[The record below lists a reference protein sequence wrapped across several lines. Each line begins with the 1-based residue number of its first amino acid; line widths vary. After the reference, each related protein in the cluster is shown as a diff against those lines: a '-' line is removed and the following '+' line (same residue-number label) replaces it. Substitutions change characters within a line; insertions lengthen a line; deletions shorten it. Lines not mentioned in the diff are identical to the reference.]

1 MVNPLQSL
9 RLPLGHPLV
18 EKLCDKSLKDGV
30 KFNEEIP
37 INFKKEVL
45 EEDKI
50 KFKQALR
57 VLHAIVNNETSL
69 RYLSEENQKFI
80 EDLAQAKK
88 IANEQIEKTLEIVST
103 SDVDVDFEK
112 FKNLML
118 NVDFVAVGLK
128 SYSQS
133 QLLDLNGGHWDLEV
147 PGLSK
152 ERVTFR
158 FDNLPKDSSDKEM
171 DFYAR
176 SSLKDLNKGVVAID
190 FGTKST
196 TASYMDKMGTY
207 RLLSIGGLVD
217 DASLTKFENPTIM
230 EFRHKEKFITG
241 YDALDHRPFTEKNDI
256 EVAQEAQKNA
266 AGVKG
271 NDLYRFFSQLKQWA
285 GADEKLN
292 FRDFKE
298 DFSLESFTNC
308 TDFNPIEIYAYYIGR
323 CINNMHNGVFLKYF
337 LSYPI
342 KYEKHQAEKI
352 RESFEKGLKKSLPRH
367 VFDDEKTAKTFKV
380 ELRAS
385 EPCAYAISALK
396 SYGFFKSDKLDKS
409 IYYGVFDFGG
419 GTTDFDFGKWEKSA
433 NPKFLY
439 KMTHFSSGGDKYLGG
454 ENLLELLAW
463 ETYAKNFQELKAKD
477 VVIAKPNYDR
487 IDTQRFGSF
496 MQNSSGARLNL
507 QTIASQLRPFLE
519 NLDAN
524 IIEAIEEN
532 ENFEIEGFEK
542 DLKAQLLDRNGVET
556 DCDLKVDCKE
566 LLNLLK
572 DKINEGV
579 ANFFA
584 GFSKVMAENII
595 EAIEENENFEIE
607 GFEKDLKAQLLDRNG
622 VETDCD
628 LKVDCKELLNL
639 LKDKINEGV
648 ANFFAGFS
656 KVMAEN
662 IDDQC
667 RAFHIFLGGNAS
679 RSVLV
684 KQAFENAKEKQL
696 KDYHQKTSKD
706 DFKFIIY
713 EPLGTEASDKQILE
727 LTGED
732 VSNTPAYLKPTS
744 KTGVAFGLLESRDKA
759 KGIERLSISSNPV
772 FKYDLGIEIEGK
784 FHAKIHRDSLK
795 PNEYQIFQTK
805 EEWGGFDE
813 LEIRYSDKSLA
824 NTNTLNIQDTQMIC
838 IALEEVEEV
847 DVKVCCVDS
856 QSIKVG
862 LFKDGQLIYESEVEK
877 L

>member
-18 EKLCDKSLKDGV
+18 EKLCKLSLNNKAA
-30 KFNEEIP
+30 FNEKSKV
-37 INFKKEVL
+37 NFKEEVSKE
-45 EEDKI
+45 DRT
-50 KFKQALR
+50 KFEQVLR

-69 RYLSEENQKFI
+69 KYLSDENQKFI
-80 EDLAQAKK
+80 EDLAQDKK
-88 IANEQIEKTLEIVST
+88 ITNEKIEKTLEIVSY

-112 FKNLML
+112 FKELML
-118 NVDFVAVGLK
+118 NVDSVAVGLK

-133 QLLDLNGGHWDLEV
+133 QLLDLDGGHWDLEV
-147 PGLSK
+147 PSAPK
-152 ERVTFR
+152 ESVTFR
-158 FDNLPKDSSDKEM
+158 FDNLPKDEKNKEM
-171 DFYAR
+171 NFYAR

-196 TASYMDKMGTY
+196 TAAYMDNNGKY
-207 RLLSIGGLVD
+207 RLLSIGGDMDIENLE
-217 DASLTKFENPTIM
+217 KYENPTIV
-230 EFRHKEKFITG
+230 EFRNKEKFLKD
-241 YDALDHRPFTEKNDI
+241 YNALNHRPFTEKNDI
-256 EVAQEAQKNA
+256 EVAHEAQKNA
-266 AGVKG
+266 KGVKG
-271 NDLYRFFSQLKQWA
+271 NDLYRFFSKLKQWA
-285 GADEKLN
+285 GADEKQN
-292 FRDFKE
+292 FRDLIE
-298 DFSLESFTNC
+298 DFPLESFTNC
-308 TDFNPIEIYAYYIGR
+308 TDFNPIEIYAYCIGR
-323 CINNMHNGVFLKYF
+323 CINNMENGVFLKYF

-352 RESFEKGLKKSLPRH
+352 RESFERGLKKSLPRH
-367 VFDDEKTAKTFKV
+367 VFDDEKTAKMFKV

-396 SYGFFKSDKLDKS
+396 SYGFFKSEKLDKPV
-409 IYYGVFDFGG
+409 YYGVFDFGG

-433 NPKFLY
+433 SPKFLY
-439 KMTHFSSGGDKYLGG
+439 KMTHFSSGGDKFLGG

-463 ETYAKNFQELKAKD
+463 EAYAKNFQELKAKD
-477 VVIAKPNYDR
+477 IVIAKPSYDR

-496 MQNSSGARLNL
+496 MQNSREAHLNL
-507 QTIASQLRPFLE
+507 QAIASNLRPFLE

-524 IIEAIEEN
+524 IVETIEEG
-532 ENFEIEGFEK
+532 EEFEIEGFEK
-542 DLKAQLLDRNGVET
+542 EFKTMLLDRNGVET
-556 DCDLKVDCKE
+556 ECDLKVDCKE
-566 LLNLLK
+566 LLSLLK
-572 DKINEGV
+572 GKI
-579 ANFFA
+579 
-584 GFSKVMAENII
+584 
-595 EAIEENENFEIE
+595 
-607 GFEKDLKAQLLDRNG
+607 DD
-622 VETDCD
+622 
-628 LKVDCKELLNL
+628 
-639 LKDKINEGV
+639 GV

-662 IDDQC
+662 IDNQC

-679 RSVLV
+679 RSLLV

-696 KDYHQKTSKD
+696 KDYNQKTSKD
-706 DFKFIIY
+706 DFTFVIY
-713 EPLGTEASDKQILE
+713 EPLGTEKSDKQILE

-732 VSNTPAYLKPTS
+732 VSKIPPYLKPTC
-744 KTGVAFGLLESRDKA
+744 KTGVAFGLLESRPKA
-759 KGIERLSISSNPV
+759 GGIERPSIDSNPV

-813 LEIRYSDKSLA
+813 LEIRYSDKALA
-824 NTNTLNIQDTQMIC
+824 NTNTLNIKDTQMIS

-862 LFKDGQLIYESEVEK
+862 LFKDDQLIYESEVEK

>member
-1 MVNPLQSL
+1 MVTPLQSL

-18 EKLCDKSLKDGV
+18 EKLCELSLNNKAA
-30 KFNEEIP
+30 FNE
-37 INFKKEVL
+37 KSGVSYKEEVSK
-45 EEDKI
+45 EDRT
-50 KFKQALR
+50 KFEQALR
-57 VLHAIVNNETSL
+57 VLHAIVNDEASS
-69 RYLSEENQKFI
+69 RYFSDDNQKFI
-80 EDLAQAKK
+80 EDLAQDKK
-88 IANEQIEKTLEIVST
+88 ITNEKIEKTLEIVSY

-112 FKNLML
+112 FKELML
-118 NVDFVAVGLK
+118 KGDNEAVGLK

-147 PGLSK
+147 PSVPK
-152 ERVTFR
+152 ESVTFR
-158 FDNLPKDSSDKEM
+158 FDNLPKNPDNPSKEEN
-171 DFYAR
+171 FYAR
-176 SSLKDLNKGVVAID
+176 SSLKDLNKHGVVAID

-196 TASYMDKMGTY
+196 TASYMDKTGTY
-207 RLLSIGGLVD
+207 RLLSIGGNVD
-217 DASLTKFENPTIM
+217 DASPTKFENPTIM
-230 EFRHKEKFITG
+230 EFRHKENFLNAYK
-241 YDALDHRPFTEKNDI
+241 ALDHRPFTAHNDI
-256 EVAQEAQKNA
+256 GVVHEAQKNV

-285 GADEKLN
+285 GADEKQN
-292 FRDFKE
+292 FRDLIE
-298 DFSLESFTNC
+298 DFPLESFTNC

-337 LSYPI
+337 LSYPV

-352 RESFEKGLKKSLPRH
+352 RESFERGLKKSLPRH
-367 VFDDEKTAKTFKV
+367 VFDDEKTAKMFKV

-396 SYGFFKSDKLDKS
+396 SYGFFKSEKLDKP

-419 GTTDFDFGKWEKSA
+419 GTTDFDFGKWEKGA
-433 NPKFLY
+433 NPKFAY

-463 ETYAKNFQELKAKD
+463 EAYAKNFQTLKEKD
-477 VVIAKPNYDR
+477 IVIAKPNYDR

-496 MQNSSGARLNL
+496 MQNSREARLNL
-507 QTIASQLRPFLE
+507 QTIASKLRPFLE

-524 IIEAIEEN
+524 IIEAIEES
-532 ENFEIEGFEK
+532 EEFEIEGFEK
-542 DLKAQLLDRNGVET
+542 DFKTMLLDRNGVET
-556 DCDLKVDCKE
+556 ECDLKVDCKE
-566 LLNLLK
+566 ILSLLK
-572 DKINEGV
+572 GKI
-579 ANFFA
+579 
-584 GFSKVMAENII
+584 
-595 EAIEENENFEIE
+595 
-607 GFEKDLKAQLLDRNG
+607 DD
-622 VETDCD
+622 
-628 LKVDCKELLNL
+628 
-639 LKDKINEGV
+639 GV

-662 IDDQC
+662 IDDEC

-696 KDYHQKTSKD
+696 KDYQQKTSKD

-713 EPLGTEASDKQILE
+713 EPLGTEKSDKQILE

-732 VSNTPAYLKPTS
+732 VSNTPAYLKPTC
-744 KTGVAFGLLESRDKA
+744 KTGVAFGLLESRPKA
-759 KGIERLSISSNPV
+759 GGIEMPSISSNPV
-772 FKYDLGIEIEGK
+772 FKYDLGIEREGK

-813 LEIRYSDKSLA
+813 LEIRYSDKALA
-824 NTNTLNIQDTQMIC
+824 NTNTLDIKDTQMIS
-838 IALEEVEEV
+838 IALEEIEEV

>member
-1 MVNPLQSL
+1 MVKEKSL
-9 RLPLGHPLV
+9 ELPLGHPLV
-18 EKLCDKSLKDGV
+18 EKLCDESLKDGV
-30 KFNEEIP
+30 KFNEEAP
-37 INFKKEVL
+37 IHFKKEVSK
-45 EEDKI
+45 EDRT
-50 KFKQALR
+50 KFEQALW
-57 VLHAIVNNETSL
+57 VLHAIVNNEASL
-69 RYLSEENQKFI
+69 RYLSEDNQKFL
-80 EDLAQAKK
+80 EDLVRAEK
-88 IANEQIEKTLEIVST
+88 ITNDQIEKTLEIVSY
-103 SDVDVDFEK
+103 SGVYVDFEK
-112 FKNLML
+112 FKELML
-118 NVDFVAVGLK
+118 KVDNIVAGLK

-133 QLLDLNGGHWDLEV
+133 QLLDLNGGHWDLEAPSV
-147 PGLSK
+147 PK
-152 ERVTFR
+152 ESVTFR
-158 FDNLPKDSSDKEM
+158 FDNLDPSDKEM

-176 SSLKDLNKGVVAID
+176 SSLKDLKKGVVAID

-196 TASYMDKMGTY
+196 TASYMDETGTY
-207 RLLSIGGLVD
+207 RLLSIGGDVD
-217 DASLTKFENPTIM
+217 DASPTKFENPTIV
-230 EFRHKEKFITG
+230 EFRHRKKFITE
-241 YDALDHRPFTEKNDI
+241 YNALDHRPFTEKNDI
-256 EVAQEAQKNA
+256 EVAHEAQKSA

-285 GADEKLN
+285 GADEKQN
-292 FRDFKE
+292 FRDLIE
-298 DFSLESFTNC
+298 DFPLESFTNC
-308 TDFNPIEIYAYYIGR
+308 TDFNPIEIYAYCIGR

-367 VFDDEKTAKTFKV
+367 VFGDEKTAKMFKV

-396 SYGFFKSDKLDKS
+396 SYGFFKSEKLDKP

-439 KMTHFSSGGDKYLGG
+439 KMTHFSSGGDKFLGG

-463 ETYAKNFQELKAKD
+463 EVYAKNFQTLKSKD
-477 VVIAKPNYDR
+477 IVIAKPNYDR

-496 MQNSSGARLNL
+496 MQNSREARLNL
-507 QTIASQLRPFLE
+507 QEIASNLRPFLE

-532 ENFEIEGFEK
+532 ENFEIENFEK
-542 DLKAQLLDRNGVET
+542 DFKTMLLDRNGVET
-556 DCDLKVDCKE
+556 E
-566 LLNLLK
+566 
-572 DKINEGV
+572 
-579 ANFFA
+579 
-584 GFSKVMAENII
+584 
-595 EAIEENENFEIE
+595 
-607 GFEKDLKAQLLDRNG
+607 
-622 VETDCD
+622 CD

-662 IDDQC
+662 IDDEC

-679 RSVLV
+679 KSVLV

-696 KDYHQKTSKD
+696 KDYQQKTSKN
-706 DFKFIIY
+706 DFTFVIY
-713 EPLGTEASDKQILE
+713 EPLGTEKSDKQILE

-732 VSNTPAYLKPTS
+732 VSKIPPYLKPTC

-759 KGIERLSISSNPV
+759 KGIEIPSISSNPV

-824 NTNTLNIQDTQMIC
+824 NTNTLNIQDTQMIS
-838 IALEEVEEV
+838 IALEEHEEV

-862 LFKDGQLIYESEVEK
+862 LFKDNQLIYESEVEK

>member
-1 MVNPLQSL
+1 MVKEKSL
-9 RLPLGHPLV
+9 ELPLGHPLV
-18 EKLCDKSLKDGV
+18 EKLCGRSLKDGV
-30 KFNEEIP
+30 KSNEKIEP
-37 INFKKEVL
+37 NFKKEVP
-45 EEDKI
+45 EEYRT

-57 VLHAIVNNETSL
+57 VLHAIVNNSTSL
-69 RYLSEENQKFI
+69 RYLSDDNQKFL
-80 EDLAQAKK
+80 EDLAQAEK
-88 IANEQIEKTLEIVST
+88 IANEQIEKALEIVST
-103 SDVDVDFEK
+103 SDVYVDFEK
-112 FKNLML
+112 FKELML
-118 NVDFVAVGLK
+118 KVDNIAVGLK

-133 QLLDLNGGHWDLEV
+133 QLLDLDGGHWDLEA
-147 PGLSK
+147 PSTPK
-152 ERVTFR
+152 ESVTFR
-158 FDNLPKDSSDKEM
+158 FDNLDPSGKEM

-176 SSLKDLNKGVVAID
+176 SSLKDLKKGVVAID

-196 TASYMDKMGTY
+196 TAAYMDKNGEY
-207 RLLSIGGLVD
+207 RLLSIGGNVD
-217 DASLTKFENPTIM
+217 DASPTKFENPTIM
-230 EFRHKEKFITG
+230 EFRYRKKFITG
-241 YDALDHRPFTEKNDI
+241 YDALNHRPFTEKNDI
-256 EVAQEAQKNA
+256 EVAHEAQKNA

-271 NDLYRFFSQLKQWA
+271 NDLYRFFSKLKQWA
-285 GADEKLN
+285 GADEKQN
-292 FRDFKE
+292 FRDLDE

-323 CINNMHNGVFLKYF
+323 CINNMENGVFLKYF

-352 RESFEKGLKKSLPRH
+352 RESFERGLKKSLPRH
-367 VFDDEKTAKTFKV
+367 VFDDEKTAKMFKV

-396 SYGFFKSDKLDKS
+396 SYGFFKSEKLDKPV
-409 IYYGVFDFGG
+409 YYGVFDFGG

-433 NPKFLY
+433 SPKFLY

-454 ENLLELLAW
+454 ENLLELLAF
-463 ETYAKNFQELKAKD
+463 EAYAKNFQTLKAKD
-477 VVIAKPNYDR
+477 IVIAKPNYDR
-487 IDTQRFGSF
+487 IDTQCFGSF
-496 MQNSSGARLNL
+496 MQNSREARLNL

-524 IIEAIEEN
+524 TIEAIEEN
-532 ENFEIEGFEK
+532 ENFEIKGFEK
-542 DLKAQLLDRNGVET
+542 GFKTMLFDRNGVET
-556 DCDLKVDCKE
+556 ECDLKVDCKE

-572 DKINEGV
+572 GKIE
-579 ANFFA
+579 
-584 GFSKVMAENII
+584 
-595 EAIEENENFEIE
+595 
-607 GFEKDLKAQLLDRNG
+607 
-622 VETDCD
+622 
-628 LKVDCKELLNL
+628 
-639 LKDKINEGV
+639 EGV

-662 IDDQC
+662 IDPQC
-667 RAFHIFLGGNAS
+667 NEFHIFLGGNAS
-679 RSVLV
+679 KSVLV

-696 KDYHQKTSKD
+696 KDYQQKTSKN

-732 VSNTPAYLKPTS
+732 VSNTPAYLKPTC

-759 KGIERLSISSNPV
+759 KGIERPSISSNPV
-772 FKYDLGIEIEGK
+772 FKYDLGIEIERK

-805 EEWGGFDE
+805 EEWGGFDA

-824 NTNTLNIQDTQMIC
+824 NTNTLNIQDTQMIST
-838 IALEEVEEV
+838 ALEEVEEV

-856 QSIKVG
+856 KSIKVG

>member
-1 MVNPLQSL
+1 M
-9 RLPLGHPLV
+9 
-18 EKLCDKSLKDGV
+18 CDRSLKDGV
-30 KFNEEIP
+30 KFNEKSEP
-37 INFKKEVL
+37 NFKDEVS

-69 RYLSEENQKFI
+69 RYLSDENQKFL

-88 IANEQIEKTLEIVST
+88 IANEQIEKTLEIVSI

-112 FKNLML
+112 FKELML
-118 NVDFVAVGLK
+118 KGDNEAVGLK

-147 PGLSK
+147 PSVPK
-152 ERVTFR
+152 ESVTFR
-158 FDNLPKDSSDKEM
+158 FDNLPKNPDNPSKEEN
-171 DFYAR
+171 FYAR
-176 SSLKDLNKGVVAID
+176 SSLKDLNKHGVVAID

-196 TASYMDKMGTY
+196 TASYMDKTGTY

-217 DASLTKFENPTIM
+217 DTSLTKFENPTIM
-230 EFRHKEKFITG
+230 EFRHRKKFITE
-241 YDALDHRPFTEKNDI
+241 YNALDHRPFTEKNHI
-256 EVAQEAQKNA
+256 EVAHEAQKNLSNTQ
-266 AGVKG
+266 G
-271 NDLYRFFSQLKQWA
+271 NHLYRFFSQLKQWA
-285 GADEKLN
+285 GADEKQN
-292 FRDFKE
+292 FKDFKD

-352 RESFEKGLKKSLPRH
+352 RESFERGLKKSLPRH

-380 ELRAS
+380 ELKAS

-396 SYGFFKSDKLDKS
+396 SYGFFKSEKLDKPV
-409 IYYGVFDFGG
+409 YYGVFDFGG

-433 NPKFLY
+433 NPKFAY

-463 ETYAKNFQELKAKD
+463 EVYAKNFQELKEKD
-477 VVIAKPNYDR
+477 IVIAKPNYDR

-524 IIEAIEEN
+524 IVEAIEEN
-532 ENFEIEGFEK
+532 EEFSIESFEK
-542 DLKAQLLDRNGVET
+542 DFKTMLFDRNGVET
-556 DCDLKVDCKE
+556 ECDLKVDCKE
-566 LLNLLK
+566 LLSLLK
-572 DKINEGV
+572 DKI
-579 ANFFA
+579 
-584 GFSKVMAENII
+584 
-595 EAIEENENFEIE
+595 
-607 GFEKDLKAQLLDRNG
+607 D
-622 VETDCD
+622 
-628 LKVDCKELLNL
+628 
-639 LKDKINEGV
+639 EGV

-684 KQAFENAKEKQL
+684 KQAFENAKEEQL
-696 KDYHQKTSKD
+696 KDYKQKTSKD
-706 DFKFIIY
+706 DFKFILY
-713 EPLGTEASDKQILE
+713 EPLGTEKSDKQILE

-732 VSNTPAYLKPTS
+732 VSNKPAYLKATC

-759 KGIERLSISSNPV
+759 KGIERPSIDSNPV
-772 FKYDLGIEIEGK
+772 FKCDLGIEIEGK

-813 LEIRYSDKSLA
+813 LEIRYSDKALA
-824 NTNTLNIQDTQMIC
+824 NTNTLNIKDTQMIS
-838 IALEEVEEV
+838 IALEEHEEM

-862 LFKDGQLIYESEVEK
+862 LFKDDQLIYESEAEK

>member
-18 EKLCDKSLKDGV
+18 EKLCELSLNNKAA
-30 KFNEEIP
+30 FNEKSGV
-37 INFKKEVL
+37 NFKDEVSD
-45 EEDKI
+45 EDKI
-50 KFKQALR
+50 KFKQVLR
-57 VLHAIVNNETSL
+57 VLHAIANNETSL
-69 RYLSEENQKFI
+69 RYLSDENQKFI
-80 EDLAQAKK
+80 EDLAQDKK
-88 IANEQIEKTLEIVST
+88 ITNEKIEKTLEIVST

-112 FKNLML
+112 FKEFML
-118 NVDFVAVGLK
+118 NVDSVAVGLK

-133 QLLDLNGGHWDLEV
+133 QLLDLNGGHWDLEAPSV
-147 PGLSK
+147 PK
-152 ERVTFR
+152 ESVTFR
-158 FDNLPKDSSDKEM
+158 FDNLSKDENNKEM
-171 DFYAR
+171 NFYAR

-196 TASYMDKMGTY
+196 TASYMDKTGTY

-217 DASLTKFENPTIM
+217 DTSLTKFENPTIM
-230 EFRHKEKFITG
+230 EFRYKENFRNA
-241 YDALDHRPFTEKNDI
+241 YNALDHRPFTEKNDI
-256 EVAQEAQKNA
+256 EVAHEVQKNA

-285 GADEKLN
+285 GADEKRN
-292 FRDFKE
+292 FRDLIE

-308 TDFNPIEIYAYYIGR
+308 TGFNPIEIYAYYIGR
-323 CINNMHNGVFLKYF
+323 CINNMQNGVFLKYF

-396 SYGFFKSDKLDKS
+396 SYGFFKSEKLDKP

-419 GTTDFDFGKWEKSA
+419 GTTDFDFGKWEKST
-433 NPKFLY
+433 NPKFAY

-454 ENLLELLAW
+454 ENLLELLAF
-463 ETYAKNFQELKAKD
+463 EAYVKNFQTLKEKD
-477 VVIAKPNYDR
+477 IVIAKPNYDR

-496 MQNSSGARLNL
+496 MQNSREACLNL
-507 QTIASQLRPFLE
+507 QEIASKLRPFLE

-524 IIEAIEEN
+524 IIEAIEEGEEFN
-532 ENFEIEGFEK
+532 IEGFEK
-542 DLKAQLLDRNGVET
+542 DFKTMLLDRNGTATE
-556 DCDLKVDCKE
+556 C
-566 LLNLLK
+566 N
-572 DKINEGV
+572 
-579 ANFFA
+579 
-584 GFSKVMAENII
+584 
-595 EAIEENENFEIE
+595 
-607 GFEKDLKAQLLDRNG
+607 
-622 VETDCD
+622 

-696 KDYHQKTSKD
+696 KDYKQKTSKD
-706 DFKFIIY
+706 DFTFIIY
-713 EPLGTEASDKQILE
+713 EPLGTEKSDKQILE

-732 VSNTPAYLKPTS
+732 VSNTPAYLKPTC

-759 KGIERLSISSNPV
+759 KGIERPSISSNPV

-813 LEIRYSDKSLA
+813 LEIRYSDKALA
-824 NTNTLNIQDTQMIC
+824 NTNTLNIKDTQMIS

>member
-18 EKLCDKSLKDGV
+18 EKLCELFLNNKAV
-30 KFNEEIP
+30 FNEKSKV
-37 INFKKEVL
+37 NFKEEVSKE
-45 EEDKI
+45 DRT
-50 KFKQALR
+50 KFEQALR

-69 RYLSEENQKFI
+69 RYLSDENQKFI
-80 EDLAQAKK
+80 EDLVQAEK
-88 IANEQIEKTLEIVST
+88 ITNEQIEKTLEIVSY
-103 SDVDVDFEK
+103 SDVDVDFEA
-112 FKNLML
+112 FKELML
-118 NVDFVAVGLK
+118 NVDSVAVGLK

-133 QLLDLNGGHWDLEV
+133 QLLDLNGGHRDLEA
-147 PGLSK
+147 PSAPK
-152 ERVTFR
+152 ESVTFR
-158 FDNLPKDSSDKEM
+158 FDNLPKDKDNKEM
-171 DFYAR
+171 NFYAR

-196 TASYMDKMGTY
+196 TASYMDKTGTY

-230 EFRHKEKFITG
+230 EFRHIKKFITE
-241 YDALDHRPFTEKNDI
+241 YNTLDHRPFTEKNDI
-256 EVAQEAQKNA
+256 EVAHEAQKNA

-285 GADEKLN
+285 GADEKQN
-292 FRDFKE
+292 FRDLIE

-308 TDFNPIEIYAYYIGR
+308 TGFNPIEIYAYCIGR

-396 SYGFFKSDKLDKS
+396 SYGFFKSEKLDKP

-419 GTTDFDFGKWEKSA
+419 GTTDFDFGKWEKST
-433 NPKFLY
+433 NPKFFY

-454 ENLLELLAW
+454 ENLLELLAF
-463 ETYAKNFQELKAKD
+463 EAYAKNFQELKAKD
-477 VVIAKPNYDR
+477 IVIAKPNYDR

-507 QTIASQLRPFLE
+507 QEIASKLRPFLE
-519 NLDAN
+519 NLDAD

-542 DLKAQLLDRNGVET
+542 DFNATLLDRNGV
-556 DCDLKVDCKE
+556 DAQYNLQVDCKE

-572 DKINEGV
+572 DKINEG
-579 ANFFA
+579 
-584 GFSKVMAENII
+584 I
-595 EAIEENENFEIE
+595 
-607 GFEKDLKAQLLDRNG
+607 
-622 VETDCD
+622 
-628 LKVDCKELLNL
+628 
-639 LKDKINEGV
+639 

-696 KDYHQKTSKD
+696 KDYKQKTSKD
-706 DFKFIIY
+706 DFTFIIY
-713 EPLGTEASDKQILE
+713 EPLGTEKSDKQILE

-732 VSNTPAYLKPTS
+732 VSSTPAYLKPTC
-744 KTGVAFGLLESRDKA
+744 KTGVAFGLLESRPKA
-759 KGIERLSISSNPV
+759 GGIERPSIDSNPV

-784 FHAKIHRDSLK
+784 FHAKIHRDSL
-795 PNEYQIFQTK
+795 
-805 EEWGGFDE
+805 
-813 LEIRYSDKSLA
+813 SLM
-824 NTNTLNIQDTQMIC
+824 NTRFSKLKRNGE
-838 IALEEVEEV
+838 ALM
-847 DVKVCCVDS
+847 S
-856 QSIKVG
+856 
-862 LFKDGQLIYESEVEK
+862 
-877 L
+877 

>member
-1 MVNPLQSL
+1 MAKEKSL
-9 RLPLGHPLV
+9 ELPLGHPLV

-37 INFKKEVL
+37 IHFKDEVSKE
-45 EEDKI
+45 DRT

-57 VLHAIVNNETSL
+57 VLHAIANNETSL
-69 RYLSEENQKFI
+69 RYLSDENQKLI

-88 IANEQIEKTLEIVST
+88 IANEQIEKTLEIVSD
-103 SDVDVDFEK
+103 SDVYVDFEK
-112 FKNLML
+112 FKEFML
-118 NVDFVAVGLK
+118 KVDSVAVGLK

-147 PGLSK
+147 PSAPK
-152 ERVTFR
+152 ESVTFR
-158 FDNLPKDSSDKEM
+158 FDNLDSNNKEM
-171 DFYAR
+171 HFYAR

-196 TASYMDKMGTY
+196 TASYMDETGTY

-217 DASLTKFENPTIM
+217 DASPTKFENPTIM
-230 EFRHKEKFITG
+230 EFRHKENFLNA
-241 YDALDHRPFTEKNDI
+241 YNALDHRPFTEKNDI
-256 EVAQEAQKNA
+256 EVAHEAQKNA
-266 AGVKG
+266 VGVKG

-285 GADEKLN
+285 GADEKQN
-292 FRDFKE
+292 FRDLIE
-298 DFSLESFTNC
+298 DFSLESFAHC
-308 TDFNPIEIYAYYIGR
+308 TGFNPIEIYAYYIGR
-323 CINNMHNGVFLKYF
+323 CINNMQNGVFLKYF

-352 RESFEKGLKKSLPRH
+352 RESFERGLRKSLPRH

-396 SYGFFKSDKLDKS
+396 SYGFFKSEKLDKP

-419 GTTDFDFGKWEKSA
+419 GTMDFDFGKWEKSA
-433 NPKFLY
+433 NPKFAY

-454 ENLLELLAW
+454 ENLLELLAF
-463 ETYAKNFQELKAKD
+463 EAYGQNFQTLKEKGIA
-477 VVIAKPNYDR
+477 IAKPNYDR

-496 MQNSSGARLNL
+496 MQNSREACLNL

-519 NLDAN
+519 NLDAD

-532 ENFEIEGFEK
+532 EEFNIEGFEK
-542 DLKAQLLDRNGVET
+542 DFKTMLLDRNGVET
-556 DCDLKVDCKE
+556 ECDLKVDCKE

-572 DKINEGV
+572 DKINE
-579 ANFFA
+579 
-584 GFSKVMAENII
+584 S
-595 EAIEENENFEIE
+595 
-607 GFEKDLKAQLLDRNG
+607 
-622 VETDCD
+622 
-628 LKVDCKELLNL
+628 
-639 LKDKINEGV
+639 V

-696 KDYHQKTSKD
+696 KDYQQKTSKD
-706 DFKFIIY
+706 DFTFILY
-713 EPLGTEASDKQILE
+713 EPLGTEKSDKQILE

-732 VSNTPAYLKPTS
+732 VSNTPAYLKPTC

-759 KGIERLSISSNPV
+759 KGIECPL
-772 FKYDLGIEIEGK
+772 
-784 FHAKIHRDSLK
+784 
-795 PNEYQIFQTK
+795 
-805 EEWGGFDE
+805 
-813 LEIRYSDKSLA
+813 
-824 NTNTLNIQDTQMIC
+824 
-838 IALEEVEEV
+838 
-847 DVKVCCVDS
+847 
-856 QSIKVG
+856 
-862 LFKDGQLIYESEVEK
+862 
-877 L
+877 

>member
-1 MVNPLQSL
+1 MVTPLQSL

-18 EKLCDKSLKDGV
+18 EKLCELSLNNKAA
-30 KFNEEIP
+30 FNE
-37 INFKKEVL
+37 KSKVSYKEEVSK
-45 EEDKI
+45 EDRT
-50 KFKQALR
+50 KFEQALR
-57 VLHAIVNNETSL
+57 VLHAIVNNNETSL
-69 RYLSEENQKFI
+69 RYLSDENQKFI
-80 EDLAQAKK
+80 EDLAQDKK
-88 IANEQIEKTLEIVST
+88 ITNELVEKALEIVST
-103 SDVDVDFEK
+103 SGVDVDFEV
-112 FKNLML
+112 FKELML
-118 NVDFVAVGLK
+118 EVDFVAVGLK

-133 QLLDLNGGHWDLEV
+133 QLLDLDGGHWDLEV
-147 PGLSK
+147 PSVPK
-152 ERVTFR
+152 ESVTFR
-158 FDNLPKDSSDKEM
+158 FDNLPKDPNGKEM
-171 DFYAR
+171 NFYAR

-196 TASYMDKMGTY
+196 TAAYMDNNGEY

-217 DASLTKFENPTIM
+217 DASLAKFENPTIV
-230 EFRHKEKFITG
+230 EFRYRKKFITE

-256 EVAQEAQKNA
+256 EVAHEAQKNA

-271 NDLYRFFSQLKQWA
+271 NDLYRFFSKLKQWA
-285 GADEKLN
+285 GADEKQN
-292 FRDFKE
+292 FKDFKD

-337 LSYPI
+337 LSYPV

-352 RESFEKGLKKSLPRH
+352 RESFERGLKKSLPRH
-367 VFDDEKTAKTFKV
+367 VFGDEKTAKTFKV

-385 EPCAYAISALK
+385 EPCVYAISALK
-396 SYGFFKSDKLDKS
+396 SYGFFKSEKLDKPV
-409 IYYGVFDFGG
+409 YYGVFDFGG
-419 GTTDFDFGKWEKSA
+419 GTTDFDFGKWEKST

-463 ETYAKNFQELKAKD
+463 EVYAKNFQELKAKD
-477 VVIAKPNYDR
+477 IVIAKPNYDR

-496 MQNSSGARLNL
+496 MQNSREARLNL
-507 QTIASQLRPFLE
+507 QEIASKLRPFLE
-519 NLDAN
+519 NLDAD

-532 ENFEIEGFEK
+532 EEFSIEGFEK
-542 DLKAQLLDRNGVET
+542 DFKTQLLDRNGVET
-556 DCDLKVDCKE
+556 E
-566 LLNLLK
+566 
-572 DKINEGV
+572 
-579 ANFFA
+579 
-584 GFSKVMAENII
+584 
-595 EAIEENENFEIE
+595 
-607 GFEKDLKAQLLDRNG
+607 
-622 VETDCD
+622 CD

-679 RSVLV
+679 RSLLV

-696 KDYHQKTSKD
+696 KDYKQKTSKD
-706 DFKFIIY
+706 DFTFIIY
-713 EPLGTEASDKQILE
+713 EPLGTEKSDKQILE

-732 VSNTPAYLKPTS
+732 VSNTPAYLKPTC
-744 KTGVAFGLLESRDKA
+744 KTGVAFGLLESRPKA
-759 KGIERLSISSNPV
+759 GGIERPSIDSNPV
-772 FKYDLGIEIEGK
+772 FKYDLGIERERK
-784 FHAKIHRDSLK
+784 FHIKISRDSLR
-795 PNEYQIFQTK
+795 PNEYQIFKTK
-805 EEWGGFDE
+805 EEWGGFDG
-813 LEIRYSDKSLA
+813 LEIRYSDKALA
-824 NTNTLNIQDTQMIC
+824 NTNTLDIEDTQLIF
-838 IALEEVEEV
+838 IALEEHEEV

>member
-1 MVNPLQSL
+1 MAKEKSL
-9 RLPLGHPLV
+9 ELPLGHPLV

-37 INFKKEVL
+37 IHFKDEVSKE
-45 EEDKI
+45 DRT
-50 KFKQALR
+50 KFEQALW

-69 RYLSEENQKFI
+69 RYLSDENQKLI
-80 EDLAQAKK
+80 EDLAQNLAQDKK
-88 IANEQIEKTLEIVST
+88 ITNEKIEKTLEIVSY

-112 FKNLML
+112 FKELML
-118 NVDFVAVGLK
+118 NVDSVAVGLK

-133 QLLDLNGGHWDLEV
+133 QLLDLNGGHWDLEA
-147 PGLSK
+147 PSTPK

-158 FDNLPKDSSDKEM
+158 FDNLDSNNKEM
-171 DFYAR
+171 NFYAR

-196 TASYMDKMGTY
+196 TAAYMDENGKY

-230 EFRHKEKFITG
+230 EFRYKENFRNA

-256 EVAQEAQKNA
+256 EVSHEAQKNA

-285 GADEKLN
+285 GADEKRN
-292 FRDFKE
+292 FRDLEE

-308 TDFNPIEIYAYYIGR
+308 TGFNPIEIYAYCIGR
-323 CINNMHNGVFLKYF
+323 CINNMENGVFLKYF

-352 RESFEKGLKKSLPRH
+352 RESFERGLKKSLPRH
-367 VFDDEKTAKTFKV
+367 VFGDEKTAKTFKV

-396 SYGFFKSDKLDKS
+396 SYGFDKSDKLDKPVH
-409 IYYGVFDFGG
+409 YGVFDFGG

-433 NPKFLY
+433 NPKFAY

-463 ETYAKNFQELKAKD
+463 EVYAKNFQELKSKD
-477 VVIAKPNYDR
+477 IVIAKPNYDR

-496 MQNSSGARLNL
+496 MQNSREARLNL

-532 ENFEIEGFEK
+532 EEFSIESFEK
-542 DLKAQLLDRNGVET
+542 DFKTMLLDRNGVET
-556 DCDLKVDCKE
+556 ECDLKVDCKE
-566 LLNLLK
+566 ILSLLK
-572 DKINEGV
+572 DKIDDGV
-579 ANFFA
+579 
-584 GFSKVMAENII
+584 K
-595 EAIEENENFEIE
+595 
-607 GFEKDLKAQLLDRNG
+607 
-622 VETDCD
+622 
-628 LKVDCKELLNL
+628 
-639 LKDKINEGV
+639 
-648 ANFFAGFS
+648 NFFAGFS

-696 KDYHQKTSKD
+696 KDYQQKTSKN

-732 VSNTPAYLKPTS
+732 VSNTPAYLKPTC
-744 KTGVAFGLLESRDKA
+744 KTGVAFGLLESRDRA
-759 KGIERLSISSNPV
+759 KGIEMPSIDSNPV

-824 NTNTLNIQDTQMIC
+824 NTNTLDIEDTQLVF

-862 LFKDGQLIYESEVEK
+862 LFKDDQLIYESEAEK

>member
-1 MVNPLQSL
+1 MPS
-9 RLPLGHPLV
+9 
-18 EKLCDKSLKDGV
+18 
-30 KFNEEIP
+30 
-37 INFKKEVL
+37 
-45 EEDKI
+45 
-50 KFKQALR
+50 A
-57 VLHAIVNNETSL
+57 
-69 RYLSEENQKFI
+69 
-80 EDLAQAKK
+80 
-88 IANEQIEKTLEIVST
+88 
-103 SDVDVDFEK
+103 
-112 FKNLML
+112 
-118 NVDFVAVGLK
+118 
-128 SYSQS
+128 
-133 QLLDLNGGHWDLEV
+133 
-147 PGLSK
+147 SK
-152 ERVTFR
+152 ESVTFR
-158 FDNLPKDSSDKEM
+158 FDNLPKDNKDKEM
-171 DFYAR
+171 NFYAR

-196 TASYMDKMGTY
+196 TASYMDKTGTY
-207 RLLSIGGLVD
+207 RLLSIGELVD
-217 DASLTKFENPTIM
+217 DASLTKFENPTIV
-230 EFRHKEKFITG
+230 EFRHKENFLNA
-241 YDALDHRPFTEKNDI
+241 YNALDHRPFTEKNDI
-256 EVAQEAQKNA
+256 GVAHEAQKNA
-266 AGVKG
+266 VGVKG

-285 GADEKLN
+285 GADEKQN
-292 FRDFKE
+292 FRDLIE

-308 TDFNPIEIYAYYIGR
+308 TGFNPIEIYAYYIGR
-323 CINNMHNGVFLKYF
+323 SINNMHNGVFLKYF

-352 RESFEKGLKKSLPRH
+352 RESFERGLKKSLPRH
-367 VFDDEKTAKTFKV
+367 VFDDEKTAKNFKV

-396 SYGFFKSDKLDKS
+396 SYGFFKSEKLDQPV
-409 IYYGVFDFGG
+409 YYGVFDFGG
-419 GTTDFDFGKWEKSA
+419 GMTDFDFGKWEKSA
-433 NPKFLY
+433 SPKFLY

-463 ETYAKNFQELKAKD
+463 EVYAKNFQELKAKD
-477 VVIAKPNYDR
+477 IVIAKPNYDR
-487 IDTQRFGSF
+487 IDTQCFGSL
-496 MQNSSGARLNL
+496 MQNSREARLNL
-507 QTIASQLRPFLE
+507 QEIASQLRPFLE
-519 NLDAN
+519 NLDAD

-532 ENFEIEGFEK
+532 EEFSIEGFEK
-542 DLKAQLLDRNGVET
+542 NFKTMLLDRNGVET
-556 DCDLKVDCKE
+556 ECDLKVDCKE

-572 DKINEGV
+572 DKI
-579 ANFFA
+579 
-584 GFSKVMAENII
+584 
-595 EAIEENENFEIE
+595 
-607 GFEKDLKAQLLDRNG
+607 DD
-622 VETDCD
+622 
-628 LKVDCKELLNL
+628 
-639 LKDKINEGV
+639 GV

-696 KDYHQKTSKD
+696 KDYKQKTSKD
-706 DFKFIIY
+706 DFTFIIY
-713 EPLGTEASDKQILE
+713 EPLGTEKSDKQILE

-732 VSNTPAYLKPTS
+732 VSNTPAYLKPTC

-759 KGIERLSISSNPV
+759 KGIEMPSISSNPV

-813 LEIRYSDKSLA
+813 LEIRYSDKPLA
-824 NTNTLNIQDTQMIC
+824 NTNTLDIEYTQLIF

-862 LFKDGQLIYESEVEK
+862 LFKDDQLIYESEVEK